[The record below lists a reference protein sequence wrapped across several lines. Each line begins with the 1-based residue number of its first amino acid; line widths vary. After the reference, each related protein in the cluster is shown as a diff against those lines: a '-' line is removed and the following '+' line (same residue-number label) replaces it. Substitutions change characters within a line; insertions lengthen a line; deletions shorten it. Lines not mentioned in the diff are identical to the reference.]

1 MLLMVCK
8 IKSLK
13 CKFAEFYF
21 AACNILEFIFA
32 KINPDINWLTYCTFK
47 QAQHQIDHPS
57 PSRQ

>member
-1 MLLMVCK
+1 MVCK

-13 CKFAEFYF
+13 CKFVEFYF
-21 AACNILEFIFA
+21 AACIILEFIFA